1 MEKNKLFELLSV
13 YIKQK
18 NAGPQSREMKKVIR
32 QTSDEELGDVLS
44 GLWNEFEQTEN
55 YDAELK
61 ANYKAIER
69 RIRNKH
75 IWFKTRQ
82 IVKYAAV
89 LLLPVLSLLSAW
101 LLIDRSNVR
110 PENSEFSVRVA
121 PGESSEVRL
130 PDGSEVKLNAESEI
144 TYCDNYQENK
154 RMLQLKGEAVFKV
167 AKNKKMP
174 FVVTTEYLD
183 VEVLG
188 TTFNV
193 KTYESDNLHEVALVE
208 GSVKLSTRYNST
220 EKSIYLEPNQ
230 KAVFNKS
237 TGKLTVKPFVENSEL
252 AWTKGILVF
261 QARSLLEI
269 NLELERKFG
278 VEIQM
283 NYPDIEQDLFTGTF
297 ENQSIADVLNTLRI
311 HYGFDYSINQK
322 VVSIYPTAKKTGI

>member
-1 MEKNKLFELLSV
+1 MEKNKLYELLSA

-18 NAGPQSREMKKVIR
+18 NAGTKNSEMNKVIR

-44 GLWNEFEQTEN
+44 GLWNEFELTEN
-55 YDAELK
+55 YAAELK
-61 ANYKAIER
+61 ANFKAIKR
-69 RIRNKH
+69 RIKNKH

-110 PENSEFSVRVA
+110 SENAVFSVSVA
-121 PGESSEVRL
+121 PGESSKVRL

-144 TYCDNYQENK
+144 TFCNNYQENK

-174 FVVTTEYLD
+174 FVVATEYLD

-208 GSVKLSTRYNST
+208 GSVKLSTRFNDT
-220 EKSIYLEPNQ
+220 EKSIYLQPNQ
-230 KAVFNKS
+230 KAVFDKS
-237 TGKLTVKPFVENSEL
+237 TGTLSVKPFEAESEL
-252 AWTKGILVF
+252 AWTKGIMVF
-261 QARSLLEI
+261 HGRSLLEI
-269 NLELERKFG
+269 NHELERKFG
-278 VEIQM
+278 VDIRM
-283 NYPDIEQDLFTGTF
+283 NYPEIEKDLFTGTF
-297 ENQSIADVLNTLRI
+297 DNNSIEDVLDILRI
-311 HYGFDYSINQK
+311 HYGFDYRINQK
-322 VVSIYPTAKKTGI
+322 TVTIYPSAKK